1 MNETPMVLLTE
12 VIIYSAIGFLTF
24 VIGLLAGYLAMTR
37 YYQKRFMRVAAACR
51 DGDSIEPLLDELE
64 RES

>member
-1 MNETPMVLLTE
+1 MVLLTE
-12 VIIYSAIGFLTF
+12 VLIYGAIGFLTF

-37 YYQKRFMRVAAACR
+37 YYERQFIRVAESCR
-51 DGDSIEPLLDELE
+51 DADSIEPLLEELE

>member
-1 MNETPMVLLTE
+1 MVLLTE
-12 VIIYSAIGFLTF
+12 VIIYGIIGFLTF

-37 YYQKRFMRVAAACR
+37 YYQKRFMQVAAACR
-51 DGDSIEPLLDELE
+51 DVDSIEPLLDELE

>member
-1 MNETPMVLLTE
+1 MVLLTE
-12 VIIYSAIGFLTF
+12 VFIYGMIGFLTF

-37 YYQKRFMRVAAACR
+37 YYRKRFMRVAAACR
-51 DGDSIEPLLDELE
+51 DVDSIEPLLDELE